1 MADPTKA
8 APEKEPTRF
17 APVVLAGLMS
27 AALLAV
33 TSAKDWVRLD
43 LSAAAR
49 VGFTDQDLR
58 ADSPLA
64 LALSLVVL
72 AAWGVVLV
80 TRRRA
85 RMVVLALAVL
95 ADLGVLACVLRAPGT
110 LPDQIRTNLS
120 LGHAG
125 SSTST
130 TAYWLAMV
138 AGIVCLVALGEG
150 LRHAPRWPEMSS
162 RYDAPSAQTEAD
174 VSGEDLA
181 DRELWKA
188 LDEGRDPTES

>member
-1 MADPTKA
+1 MAEA
-8 APEKEPTRF
+8 VREPTRF
-17 APVVLAGLMS
+17 APVVLAGLIS
-27 AALLAV
+27 AVLLAV
-33 TSAKDWVRLD
+33 TSAKDWVELD
-43 LSAAAR
+43 LSAGAR

-64 LALSLVVL
+64 LSLSLVVL

-80 TRRRA
+80 SRRRA
-85 RMVVLALAVL
+85 RMVVLVLAVL

-125 SSTST
+125 SATTT
-130 TAYWLAMV
+130 TAYWLALV
-138 AGIVCLVALGEG
+138 AGIVCLVALGAG
-150 LRHAPRWPEMSS
+150 VRLVPRWPEMSS
-162 RYDAPSAQTEAD
+162 RYDAPEAGTAAD
-174 VSGEDLA
+174 VPAEDLA
-181 DRELWKA
+181 DREFWKA